1 MTDTDFDARLET
13 IEVRYAHQESALEE
27 LTRTVLGQEQQLRAL
42 AKLVERLEAQLRAL
56 LPAGAAPHDDELPPH
71 Y

>member
-1 MTDTDFDARLET
+1 MTDSDIDARLET

-27 LTRTVLGQEQQLRAL
+27 LTRTVLDQEQQLRAL
-42 AKLVERLEAQLRAL
+42 AKLVKRLETQLSAL
-56 LPAGAAPHDDELPPH
+56 QPSGEVAHDEEPPPH

>member
-1 MTDTDFDARLET
+1 MTDSNIDARLET

-27 LTRTVLGQEQQLRAL
+27 LTRTVLDQEQQLRAL
-42 AKLVERLEAQLRAL
+42 AKLVKRLETQLSAL
-56 LPAGAAPHDDELPPH
+56 QPPGEVPPEEELPPH

>member
-1 MTDTDFDARLET
+1 MTDSDIDARLET

-27 LTRTVLGQEQQLRAL
+27 LTRTVLDQEQQLRAL
-42 AKLVERLEAQLRAL
+42 AKLVKRLEAQLGAL
-56 LPAGAAPHDDELPPH
+56 RPPGETAHHEEPPPH